1 MAVEAGFDGPVVR
14 DLLRHQAWADAEHW
28 RAFESFP
35 GALDDEALFTRLHHL
50 HMTQSAWVWVVG
62 DRGDEFVFS
71 NATDFVPAVTL
82 RAFAV
87 ENHTALEALA
97 ASEAS
102 TLDRICGV
110 PWFDNLQLSV
120 REGLTQVAMHSHYH
134 GVRMPPVFAS
144 LAASP
149 LGQTLL
155 PGSRRVALNRTGP
168 LSGASA
174 LPRRVQD
181 RRRRRRPNPRVLK
194 ILLQDRPDRRSV
206 VNTSLT

>member
-1 MAVEAGFDGPVVR
+1 MTSSSPVVR

-28 RAFESFP
+28 RAFAPFP

-102 TLDRICGV
+102 TLDRIFGV

-134 GVRMPPVFAS
+134 RGQNATRFRELGGIPPGTDLITWIS
-144 LAASP
+144 K
-149 LGQTLL
+149 G
-155 PGSRRVALNRTGP
+155 
-168 LSGASA
+168 
-174 LPRRVQD
+174 
-181 RRRRRRPNPRVLK
+181 RPEPYW
-194 ILLQDRPDRRSV
+194 P
-206 VNTSLT
+206 T